1 MPTFRVHIVDA
12 KDNSNI
18 RTEDVE
24 VVDDGDPNE
33 AVELQE
39 GERIGNVSQLSERQ

>member
-1 MPTFRVHIVDA
+1 MIYRHYIVDA

-24 VVDDGDPNE
+24 VEEGQDPSE
-33 AVELQE
+33 KVELNE
-39 GERIGNVSQLSERQ
+39 GERIGNTSQLSEAQ